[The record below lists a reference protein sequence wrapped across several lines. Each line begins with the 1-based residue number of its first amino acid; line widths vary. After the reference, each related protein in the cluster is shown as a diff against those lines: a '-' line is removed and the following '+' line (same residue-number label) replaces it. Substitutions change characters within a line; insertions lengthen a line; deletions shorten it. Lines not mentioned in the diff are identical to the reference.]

1 MTGRRSF
8 SLLTRD
14 WPADRHE
21 RVRRKQDELL
31 AEIEPAALADLRRA
45 LRVSQE
51 ELARTLGKSQS
62 AVAQMEARTDMK
74 VSTLREVVEA
84 MGGELELIAHFP
96 GGDVRIAPL
105 GETGE

>member
-14 WPADRHE
+14 WPADRHD
-21 RVRRKQDELL
+21 RVRKRQDELL
-31 AEIEPAALADLRRA
+31 AEIEPAGLADLRRA
-45 LRVSQE
+45 LRISQE

-96 GGDVRIAPL
+96 GGDVRIAQPSK
-105 GETGE
+105 TGE